1 MITRKGKTLI
11 ELSHLTR
18 VFQKADGDK
27 KTAVDDLSLSINR
40 GEIFAL
46 LGPNGAGKTTTIRM
60 ITMLL
65 APTAGNITFDG
76 LPLEGNERELKK
88 RLGVVPQHINFDQ
101 ELSVVEN
108 MQLFARLYRIPSADR
123 EDRIKELL
131 DYVELADVAKESTRT
146 LSGGMK
152 RRLLIARA
160 LLHRPS
166 ILILDE
172 PTVAL
177 DPQVRRLIWTLIR
190 KMAQDGAAVLLT
202 THYIEEAEAL
212 ASRVAILNHGRCVAM
227 GTPDTIKRTT
237 NSETLEDAFIVLT
250 GKRGGF

>member
-1 MITRKGKTLI
+1 MI

-18 VFQKADGDK
+18 TFQKADGSEK
-27 KTAVDDLSLSINR
+27 VAVDDLSLSIRR

-65 APTAGNITFDG
+65 SPTSGSITFDG
-76 LPLEGNERELKK
+76 LPMEGNELTVKAH
-88 RLGVVPQHINFDQ
+88 LGVVPQHINFDQ

-108 MQLFARLYRIPSADR
+108 MQLFARLYRIPSAER
-123 EDRIKELL
+123 ERRITELL

-177 DPQVRRLIWTLIR
+177 DPQVRRLIWDLIR
-190 KMAQDGAAVLLT
+190 KMAADGAAVLLT

-212 ASRVAILNHGRCVAM
+212 ASRVAILDRGRCVALD
-227 GTPDTIKRTT
+227 TPDAIKRAT
-237 NSETLEDAFIVLT
+237 NRETLEDAFIALT
-250 GKRGGF
+250 GKRGGRS

>member
-1 MITRKGKTLI
+1 MI

-18 VFQKADGDK
+18 TFQRKDGSEK
-27 KTAVDDLSLSINR
+27 VAVSDLSLSIKE

-60 ITMLL
+60 LTMLL
-65 APTAGNITFDG
+65 TPTSGTITYDG
-76 LPLEGNERELKK
+76 FPLTGNELELKK
-88 RLGVVPQHINFDQ
+88 HLGVVPQHINFDQ
-101 ELSVVEN
+101 DLSVEEN
-108 MQLFARLYRIPSADR
+108 MQLFARLYRIPPNER
-123 EDRIKELL
+123 MIRIKELL
-131 DYVELADVAKESTRT
+131 NYVELTDVAKESTRT

-166 ILILDE
+166 ILVLDE

-177 DPQVRRLIWTLIR
+177 DPQVRRLIWSLIR
-190 KMAQDGAAVLLT
+190 KLASDGAAVLLT

-212 ASRVAILNHGRCVAM
+212 ASRVAILDHGKCVALA
-227 GTPDTIKRTT
+227 TPDAIKHMT
-237 NSETLEDAFIVLT
+237 NSETLEDAFIALT
-250 GKRGGF
+250 GKRGNF

>member
-1 MITRKGKTLI
+1 MI

-18 VFQKADGDK
+18 VFQKADGSEK
-27 KTAVDDLSLSINR
+27 IAVDDLSLSINR

-65 APTAGNITFDG
+65 TPTFGNITFGG
-76 LPLEGNERELKK
+76 LPLEGNELELKK
-88 RLGVVPQHINFDQ
+88 YLGVVPQHINFDQ
-101 ELSVVEN
+101 ELSVEEN
-108 MQLFARLYRIPSADR
+108 MHLFTRLYRIPSKER
-123 EDRIKELL
+123 EIRIAELL
-131 DYVELADVAKESTRT
+131 DYVELSDVAKESTRT

-177 DPQVRRLIWTLIR
+177 DPQVRRLIWELIR
-190 KMAQDGAAVLLT
+190 KMAADGAAVLLT

-212 ASRVAILNHGRCVAM
+212 ASRVAILNHGKCVAL
-227 GTPDTIKRTT
+227 GSPDDIKRTMC
-237 NSETLEDAFIVLT
+237 SETLEDAFIAIT
-250 GKRGGF
+250 GKRGGL